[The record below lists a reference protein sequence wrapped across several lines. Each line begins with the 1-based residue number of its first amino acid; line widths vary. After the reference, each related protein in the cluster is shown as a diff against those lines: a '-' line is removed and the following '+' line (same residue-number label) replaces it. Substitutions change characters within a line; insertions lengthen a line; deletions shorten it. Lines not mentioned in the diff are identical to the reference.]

1 MWYVYYFDSQIYS
14 SELETFETEKLALK
28 FISDLVNRG
37 ERLDGVK
44 LIQGTEIKLK
54 AIEVA
59 TRVVRAYDRNQI
71 NRIRGWLDYHS

>member
-14 SELETFETEKLALK
+14 SELEAFETEKLALE
-28 FISDLVNRG
+28 FISNIVNRG
-37 ERLDGVK
+37 ENLEDIK

-59 TRVVRAYDRNQI
+59 TKVVRA
-71 NRIRGWLDYHS
+71 

>member
-54 AIEVA
+54 AIEV
-59 TRVVRAYDRNQI
+59 TTKVVKA
-71 NRIRGWLDYHS
+71 

>member
-44 LIQGTEIKLK
+44 LIQGTEIKLE

-59 TRVVRAYDRNQI
+59 TRVVRA
-71 NRIRGWLDYHS
+71 